1 MSLDLYACHAV
12 KSALLGGDLEVDA
25 AQVLCLLPKTKQE
38 STLRQLKALP
48 EMVTGLQLLRSI
60 ESRSLDLSKAQFKRT
75 NCASCL
81 HYTDNAN
88 VHVESIGALQ
98 PGKCL
103 FSLCAQHD
111 ANDPELLSQR
121 NVIQTPTCEFE
132 TSTAHADKSVT
143 DDSIL
148 ASDADQPPSSEQAQF
163 DLSDPDPGEVDRSD
177 DLYDQRHYEQK
188 TAAEAV
194 DIEQEPLPMH
204 LAEATTQVEFTTN
217 VDSEP
222 VACSAPQAQ
231 TPSYIEVVR
240 DKWWRDALGYRVVE
254 SGSSAEM
261 QGFLNACFAS
271 GYTMQC
277 RPDDTPVTLFLDI
290 VQGKQ
295 GFLPKLVQDAIE
307 SLPLDVIQAFLVM
320 FGVDLA
326 DTGTVSVKLLCAHT
340 LDELATIA
348 DELQVPDTDEVCDA
362 YDAGHEA
369 FAQAIFDAVGEKGLI
384 GYIPQ
389 SLRP

>member
-1 MSLDLYACHAV
+1 
-12 KSALLGGDLEVDA
+12 
-25 AQVLCLLPKTKQE
+25 
-38 STLRQLKALP
+38 
-48 EMVTGLQLLRSI
+48 
-60 ESRSLDLSKAQFKRT
+60 
-75 NCASCL
+75 
-81 HYTDNAN
+81 
-88 VHVESIGALQ
+88 
-98 PGKCL
+98 
-103 FSLCAQHD
+103 
-111 ANDPELLSQR
+111 
-121 NVIQTPTCEFE
+121 
-132 TSTAHADKSVT
+132 
-143 DDSIL
+143 
-148 ASDADQPPSSEQAQF
+148 
-163 DLSDPDPGEVDRSD
+163 
-177 DLYDQRHYEQK
+177 
-188 TAAEAV
+188 
-194 DIEQEPLPMH
+194 
-204 LAEATTQVEFTTN
+204 
-217 VDSEP
+217 
-222 VACSAPQAQ
+222 
-231 TPSYIEVVR
+231 
-240 DKWWRDALGYRVVE
+240 
-254 SGSSAEM
+254 
-261 QGFLNACFAS
+261 
-271 GYTMQC
+271 MQC